1 MFTKALLEYEQHFRW
16 WWNCP
21 GDPCWRPAIPCSFS
35 SVAGSAC
42 GTADCPGMAVAFQ
55 TAKPALHLGH
65 SLLGAYEN
73 GGFDVLQEVI
83 DFAMER
89 GFLAA
94 IDDDFERGLDE
105 CAPHVADKIVECT
118 APRGLVIFVIGSI
131 VCLFCQVADAGD
143 FPLAPMIFAFLR
155 AIELR
160 VMRAPVFILNPGTF
174 TDFWTR
180 WVVGPQFWSSTVI
193 IPESCSWG
201 LFQVRKFR
209 CWPPASCGSTSLR
222 GCDWCGQG
230 GTSTRWC
237 GVCHIGHYQVY
248 PDAHDVL
255 QKYLCP
261 AESFCLPWS
270 PRGLG

>member
-1 MFTKALLEYEQHFRW
+1 MFTKALLEYEQHLRW

-55 TAKPALHLGH
+55 TAKQALHLGH
-65 SLLGAYEN
+65 SFLGAYEN
-73 GGFDVLQEVI
+73 GDFNVLQEVI

-89 GFLAA
+89 AFLAA

-131 VCLFCQVADAGD
+131 VRLFCQLADAGD
-143 FPLAPMIFAFLR
+143 FPLAPMIIAFLR

-160 VMRAPVFILNPGTF
+160 VMRAQCSSSIRGRSQISGL
-174 TDFWTR
+174 DELS
-180 WVVGPQFWSSTVI
+180 GPSFD
-193 IPESCSWG
+193 
-201 LFQVRKFR
+201 
-209 CWPPASCGSTSLR
+209 PA
-222 GCDWCGQG
+222 
-230 GTSTRWC
+230 
-237 GVCHIGHYQVY
+237 
-248 PDAHDVL
+248 P
-255 QKYLCP
+255 
-261 AESFCLPWS
+261 
-270 PRGLG
+270 